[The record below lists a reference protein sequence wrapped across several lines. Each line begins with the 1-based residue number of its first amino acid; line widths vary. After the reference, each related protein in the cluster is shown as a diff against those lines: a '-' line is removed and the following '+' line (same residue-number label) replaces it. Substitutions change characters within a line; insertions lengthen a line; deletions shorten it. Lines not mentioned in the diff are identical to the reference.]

1 MISSGIFTNI
11 GQALSDIEQRQRVRV
26 LYACE
31 SGSRAWGF
39 ASDDSDYDVRFIYVH
54 PRDHY
59 LSVFTE
65 RDVIEEKITNDLDI
79 SGWDLRKTLSLLN
92 KSNPP
97 LLEWFKSAIVYREDT
112 EFVTAFRS
120 LMGEFYSPRR
130 CFAHYLHMG
139 AGNWRRYIEGREIV
153 SQKKYLYVFR
163 PILACRWIERDLGQ
177 PPILFSELIRTV
189 LEESEV
195 CLELDQLINRKR
207 AGTELGEDPQNSV
220 FDRFLT
226 AEIARLESVVQPEK
240 REVNAE
246 ALNEFFRRTLRG

>member
-1 MISSGIFTNI
+1 VVARPSR
-11 GQALSDIEQRQRVRV
+11 LDIEGGWYHV
-26 LYACE
+26 LNRGQEKRRIFPDEKANQHF
-31 SGSRAWGF
+31 SRIAWHPTGPF
-39 ASDDSDYDVRFIYVH
+39 WAS
-54 PRDHY
+54 
-59 LSVFTE
+59 
-65 RDVIEEKITNDLDI
+65 
-79 SGWDLRKTLSLLN
+79 
-92 KSNPP
+92 
-97 LLEWFKSAIVYREDT
+97 
-112 EFVTAFRS
+112 
-120 LMGEFYSPRR
+120 
-130 CFAHYLHMG
+130 
-139 AGNWRRYIEGREIV
+139 NWRRYIEGREIV

-226 AEIARLESVVQPEK
+226 AEIARLESVVQPEE